1 MYSIIKTVS
10 GIPAICRSRGTW
22 DEALDT
28 AVSLVKETHGGDEAF
43 IRNSL
48 ETRTYYE
55 WFDCR
60 VDILEIQ

>member
-28 AVSLVKETHGGDEAF
+28 AVSLVKETHGGDEGS
-43 IRNSL
+43 IRESL
-48 ETRTYYE
+48 DTKTFYS
-55 WFDCR
+55 WSHCR